1 MLMEQHFLEA
11 KGLWY
16 FIIMASLTF
25 TAADK
30 RKLGFGQQILPDALL
45 SDLQSDW
52 FVDWH
57 SDSRNSTLWNA
68 ESFCCFYKGL
78 PQHVQEG
85 VSLFQEEHYLT
96 RNKFVPKKLS

>member
-1 MLMEQHFLEA
+1 MVMEQHFLEA
-11 KGLWY
+11 KGQWY

-57 SDSRNSTLWNA
+57 SYSKTPFFGMLKVFVVFTKVCHNM
-68 ESFCCFYKGL
+68 FC
-78 PQHVQEG
+78 
-85 VSLFQEEHYLT
+85 LFQEEHYLT
-96 RNKFVPKKLS
+96 RNRFVQKKLS